1 MAALPPP
8 SSCFACID
16 CCEYCEYLLRWRRG
30 LTERFGANAHPQETE
45 QTMVNTTLHE
55 LEVPDDEAVRQAA
68 DSLAELQAFLRG
80 NPDSSSLVELRSDP
94 GDDRT
99 QLVLPQLALRL
110 LADVL
115 AEIANGNAVTVA
127 PVHGE
132 LTTQQAADLINVSRP
147 YLIKLLDERQVPYR
161 RVGNRRKV
169 RLDDLLA
176 YQRRDDE
183 RRRHVLDE
191 LTREAESLGLDY

>member
-1 MAALPPP
+1 
-8 SSCFACID
+8 
-16 CCEYCEYLLRWRRG
+16 
-30 LTERFGANAHPQETE
+30 
-45 QTMVNTTLHE
+45 MVNAILHE

-68 DSLAELQAFLRG
+68 DALAGLQAFLQS
-80 NPDSSSLVELRSDP
+80 NPSSSSLVELRSDQV
-94 GDDRT
+94 DDRT
-99 QLVLPQLALRL
+99 QLVLPQVALRL
-110 LADVL
+110 VADVL
-115 AEIANGNAVTVA
+115 AQIANGNAVTVA

-191 LTREAESLGLDY
+191 LTREAETLGLDY